1 MSIFPIALVFDVGLS
16 YYHMRFPSYSQIR
29 LSWEYQGVYLN
40 ITEVNVPITTKS
52 YMKCNF

>member
-1 MSIFPIALVFDVGLS
+1 MSIFPIALVFDVRLS

-52 YMKCNF
+52 YMKCNV